1 MDKNAEQSRH
11 GECVAP
17 YVSVLLVAYEH
28 KRNSKWLPLRSQA
41 TLPGDLVAMMMSGWR
56 IDSKESMRL

>member
-11 GECVAP
+11 GDCVAP
-17 YVSVLLVAYEH
+17 DVSGLLVTYEL

-41 TLPGDLVAMMMSGWR
+41 TLPGDLVAMMTRWR
-56 IDSKESMRL
+56 IDSKKSMRL